1 MKTIVIIA
9 SDVVPLP
16 IKKEYLDSLSV
27 QERKEFKSK
36 YTYAEPAGIR
46 SWKFASVLAEKYE
59 VLLLVPDIALPDK
72 LKEIVDFSN
81 IKFEIGSYNY
91 RVSSW
96 NWTQELDRKLKKAN
110 FVIVQCNSGSGIQ
123 NCSVLPSTVN
133 LIVDGYNILPQE
145 LSGKLLTHSMISRK
159 VFWQKA
165 MMLYNDLITRSNCL
179 LVANERQTF
188 FYEGFFYGIGK
199 LNYSTFQFSPLLKVP
214 YGIEKKE
221 FTETNFN
228 ISSNNLKLL
237 WYGTVYPWECP
248 EVLIKELAD
257 FDKISIDFINI
268 KHTRQPKVF
277 NTYFKSFFDN
287 VPNIS
292 NIQIIDDIDFDLGTA
307 HEEYDFGICLNRNW
321 IYESYV
327 HKTRALEM
335 LANQLPI
342 IINDLDNLNT
352 ELDFLKDNIRNVNIP
367 SIKENLITICEN
379 KKSSKISKDSYETF
393 TNIFNWNNTLLPV
406 IDYIEN
412 F

>member
-1 MKTIVIIA
+1 MKTVIIIA
-9 SDVVPLP
+9 PDTVPLP
-16 IKKEYLDSLSV
+16 IKKEFLNSLSV
-27 QERKEFKSK
+27 QERKEFKNK

-46 SWKFASVLAEKYE
+46 AWKFASILAKRFE
-59 VLLLVPDIALPDK
+59 VTLLVPDIALPDR
-72 LKEIVDFSN
+72 LKEILDYSN

-110 FVIVQCNSGSGIQ
+110 FVIVQSNSGSGIQ
-123 NCSVLPSTVN
+123 NCSVLPGTVN

-165 MMLYNDLITRSNCL
+165 MMVYNDLVTRANCF
-179 LVANERQTF
+179 LVANDRQTC
-188 FYEGFFYGIGK
+188 FYEGLFYGTGK

-214 YGIEKKE
+214 YGIDPIDSPIEKR
-221 FTETNFN
+221 
-228 ISSNNLKLL
+228 ISSNTLKLL
-237 WYGTVYPWECP
+237 WYGTAYPWECP
-248 EVLIKELAD
+248 ELLVKELAD
-257 FDKISIDFINI
+257 FDKVNIDFINI
-268 KHTRQPKVF
+268 KHPRQPKVF

-292 NIQIIDDIDFDLGTA
+292 NIQLIDSVDFDLKDA
-307 HEEYDFGICLNRNW
+307 YKEYDFGVCLTRSW

-335 LANQLPI
+335 LANKLPI
-342 IINDLDNLNT
+342 LLNINDNLNV
-352 ELDFLKDNIRNVNIP
+352 EFEFLKEAIEPINILD
-367 SIKENLITICEN
+367 IKNQLIHASEVKNT
-379 KKSSKISKDSYETF
+379 KKLSDETYSKLTEV
-393 TNIFNWNNTLLPV
+393 FNWNNVLLPV